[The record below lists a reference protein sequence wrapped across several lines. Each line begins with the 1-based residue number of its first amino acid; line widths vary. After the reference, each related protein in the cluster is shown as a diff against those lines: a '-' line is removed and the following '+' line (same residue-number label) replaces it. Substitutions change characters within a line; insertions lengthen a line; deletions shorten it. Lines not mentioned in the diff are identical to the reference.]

1 MSSGDGSLVT
11 TEHTDI
17 ARACAAL
24 LCSHFIFS
32 VMIPEAPKNK
42 TNLTVFKKPQTAN
55 PITDSDNDII

>member
-11 TEHTDI
+11 TEHTDV

-42 TNLTVFKKPQTAN
+42 TNLTVFKKPQTT
-55 PITDSDNDII
+55 ITDSDNDII